1 MNIAKFEA
9 GKTYYT
15 RSICDY
21 DCIFKITVISRT
33 EKTIKVLDNTFH
45 KVKSLRVSTKYTP
58 DCEQVKPH
66 GSYSMAA
73 TINADQVMN

>member
-1 MNIAKFEA
+1 MSVTKFEA
-9 GKTYYT
+9 GKTYYN
-15 RSICDY
+15 RSICDH

-33 EKTIKVLDNTFH
+33 DKTIKVLDNTFNT
-45 KVKSLRVSTKYTP
+45 VKSLRVSTKYTP

-73 TINADQVMN
+73 TINADEVFN